1 MSELTL
7 AEPLRDPPG
16 SAVAPPTA
24 QRWGFWA
31 TGAWGLAAA
40 VAFLSAQTVAT
51 IVVVSRLGL
60 DPTSPGVVK
69 ALGSDAIVVSAT
81 TLAGVPAILLVIA
94 LAVRLARVPFAEY
107 LALKPVGVKVLLVAL
122 ASAVAYGLVTGVAGH
137 LAGVKTPPFTLEL
150 YRTARES
157 GTVPL
162 ILLAVGVGAPLNE
175 EFLFRGFLLR
185 GWANSRLG
193 AVGAIVLTSAIWAA
207 IHIQYDWIFVGE
219 IFGLGLLLGYLRLR
233 TGSLLAPLLIHG
245 LWGIAAVLIVGLF
258 YS

>member
-1 MSELTL
+1 PAARL
-7 AEPLRDPPG
+7 
-16 SAVAPPTA
+16 VV
-24 QRWGFWA
+24 
-31 TGAWGLAAA
+31 GLA
-40 VAFLSAQTVAT
+40 VG
-51 IVVVSRLGL
+51 R
-60 DPTSPGVVK
+60 
-69 ALGSDAIVVSAT
+69 
-81 TLAGVPAILLVIA
+81 
-94 LAVRLARVPFAEY
+94 ARVPSAEY

-122 ASAVAYGLVTGVAGH
+122 ASAGAYGLVTGVAGH

-162 ILLAVGVGAPLNE
+162 ILLAVRVRSPLNQE
-175 EFLFRGFLLR
+175 VLFRGLPLR
-185 GWANSRLG
+185 GWATSRLG